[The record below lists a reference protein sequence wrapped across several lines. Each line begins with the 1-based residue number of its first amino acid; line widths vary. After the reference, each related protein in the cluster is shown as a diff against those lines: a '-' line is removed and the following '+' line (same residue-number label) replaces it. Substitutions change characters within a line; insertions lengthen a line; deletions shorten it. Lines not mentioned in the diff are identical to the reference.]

1 MRSSNLSLRDK
12 PELANRIIW
21 VDLYNYVKDR
31 VEVYMDLCKVR
42 ITFFV
47 ALTTSVGFLLFSGYN
62 IGLLL
67 PTLGVFLLACG
78 SSALN
83 HYQEKTTDALMERTK
98 NRPIPSGRVKEESV
112 VIVSLFLIISGS
124 LTIYYSANLTAL
136 IIGWITLAWYNIIYT
151 PMKKMNALAVI
162 PGSVIGALPP
172 VIGWVAAGGNWSDI
186 QILAVALFFFIWQ
199 IPHFWLLLMIYGKDY
214 EKAGFPTLTQKF
226 ANKQLSRITFTW
238 IAALAISCLL
248 IPFFGI
254 SNSIISIS
262 LLLVSSILLIWK
274 TRNILADYIE
284 KVVFRR
290 AFLNVNLYV
299 LIVIMIISIDKLL

>member
-1 MRSSNLSLRDK
+1 MLIRNLSQRDK
-12 PELANRIIW
+12 PELANKYIW
-21 VDLYNYVKDR
+21 FDLYYYIKDR
-31 VEVYMDLCKVR
+31 LEVYMDLCKVR

-47 ALTTSVGFLLFSGYN
+47 ALTTSVGYLLLNGYN
-62 IGLLL
+62 NGLLL

-112 VIVSLFLIISGS
+112 VLVSLLLIILGS
-124 LTIYYSANLTAL
+124 LTIFYSANLTAL

-151 PMKKMNALAVI
+151 PMKRTNALAVI
-162 PGSVIGALPP
+162 PGSLIGALPP
-172 VIGWVAAGGNWSDI
+172 VIGWVAAGGNWNDI

-199 IPHFWLLLMIYGKDY
+199 IPHFWLLLLIYGKDY
-214 EKAGFPTLTQKF
+214 ERAGFPTLTQKF

-248 IPFFGI
+248 IPFYGI
-254 SNSIISIS
+254 SNSIISVS
-262 LLLVSSILLIWK
+262 LLLLSSILMLLK
-274 TRNILADYIE
+274 TKNILADYIE

-290 AFLNVNLYV
+290 AFLNINLYV